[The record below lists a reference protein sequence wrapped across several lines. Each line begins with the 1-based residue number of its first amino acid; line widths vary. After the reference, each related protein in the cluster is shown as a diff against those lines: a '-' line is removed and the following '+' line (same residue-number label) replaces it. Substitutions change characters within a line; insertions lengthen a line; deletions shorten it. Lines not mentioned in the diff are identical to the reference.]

1 MGARQAVPLTP
12 PKSFH
17 PSQLPSRQQ
26 VRPRKSFSRNTYGP
40 PRKCCKQKTYGLAK
54 PFRCN
59 TYKKP
64 RGRGRRPTHSHR
76 FPSRQVPLFPIWSTI
91 PTPSFFSSAFNLQ
104 LSTVNLPRH
113 SPPAS
118 HPSLAGRIGAAAI
131 QGVPHV

>member
-40 PRKCCKQKTYGLAK
+40 PHKCCKQKTYGLAK

-64 RGRGRRPTHSHR
+64 RGGGRRPTYSHR
-76 FPSRQVPLFPIWSTI
+76 SPSRRVPLFPKWSAI
-91 PTPSFFSSAFNLQ
+91 ATPSFLTPPFNFR
-104 LSTVNLPRH
+104 LSTVNLPGTRR
-113 SPPAS
+113 P
-118 HPSLAGRIGAAAI
+118 R
-131 QGVPHV
+131 VTPHLL